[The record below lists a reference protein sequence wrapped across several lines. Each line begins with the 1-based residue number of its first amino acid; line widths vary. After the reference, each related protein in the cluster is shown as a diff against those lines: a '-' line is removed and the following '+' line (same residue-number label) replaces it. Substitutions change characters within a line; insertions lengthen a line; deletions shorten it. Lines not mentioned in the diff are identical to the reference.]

1 MFSFLIAFVY
11 FFFRLLT
18 WTLILALPL
27 GIAYFFYLKHRST
40 YFQRIGL
47 PHPPVTSLFLGNL
60 GDYEN
65 NLKQHEKILEWSK
78 KYGTTFGMIDG
89 GAPTIVTSDPEIIN
103 EVFVKQYYTFQARK
117 FHPSFALD
125 QENNPAV
132 NVFFAQG
139 NQWKRLRALFAGSL
153 ATGKI
158 KAADPIIK
166 RAAQE
171 LIQVFEKHE
180 NDVIDVS
187 PQILNFTFAVIAR
200 SALGIDEEFGK
211 STYLNRKAIDFRSQ
225 ESAEEKSERHQDFLD
240 FMHEAEDPNFDAT
253 NNTDLYLKVPK
264 KLTREEL
271 IQSARGFLIAGA
283 DTTATLLNYCL
294 YELARHPEC
303 EEIIVQEIED
313 FIKSEDD
320 IIYNNVKDLTY
331 LDRFVKEV
339 ARFHPLAFT
348 VTARRA
354 IHSTTLK
361 TSDGKQL
368 QIDKGVGIL
377 ANAFAIQMD
386 ENIWGSDAKEFNPD
400 RFLPENSVHRHPMA
414 WLPFGAGPRICPGKN
429 LALHEAKS

>member
-1 MFSFLIAFVY
+1 MGFNFSFAVGDC
-11 FFFRLLT
+11 
-18 WTLILALPL
+18 IL
-27 GIAYFFYLKHRST
+27 HRST

-60 GDYEN
+60 GDFERDQ
-65 NLKQHEKILEWSK
+65 KQHEKIIEWTK
-78 KYGTTFGMIDG
+78 KYGSTFGFLDG

-117 FHPSFALD
+117 FHPSFALN
-125 QENNPAV
+125 QKNNPAV

-171 LIQVFEKHE
+171 LIEVFKSHE
-180 NDVIDVS
+180 NGIVDVV
-187 PQILNFTFAVIAR
+187 PQILNFTFAVISR

-211 STYLNRKAIDFRSQ
+211 STYLNRVLEILSLGETTKKPVSAFFAGTYEFLPATQYLWILSQILGNRNFKFRDEMWYKINATINIRSK
-225 ESAEEKSERHQDFLD
+225 ESSKEKSERHQDFLD
-240 FMHEAEDPNFDAT
+240 FLYEAEDTCFDNTT
-253 NNTDLYLKVPK
+253 NKADLDLKVPK

-303 EEIIVQEIED
+303 EEAIIQEIED
-313 FIKSEDD
+313 FINSELGNDFKSL
-320 IIYNNVKDLTY
+320 K
-331 LDRFVKEV
+331 
-339 ARFHPLAFT
+339 
-348 VTARRA
+348 RA
-354 IHSTTLK
+354 
-361 TSDGKQL
+361 
-368 QIDKGVGIL
+368 
-377 ANAFAIQMD
+377 
-386 ENIWGSDAKEFNPD
+386 
-400 RFLPENSVHRHPMA
+400 
-414 WLPFGAGPRICPGKN
+414 
-429 LALHEAKS
+429 